1 MEKRLYG
8 VRGAVFAENSADGIM
23 RSVDELFEGIF
34 TKNPLDESDIVSIQ
48 FTVTPDLRALN
59 PATALRKSS
68 HGQKASACALFCA
81 QEPVTDGA
89 SLGTIRTLVTA
100 YFPAGCK
107 PVHVYANGAEILR
120 PDLISKK

>member
-8 VRGAVFAENSADGIM
+8 IRGAVFAENSAHSIEQA
-23 RSVDELFEGIF
+23 VDELFTCLF
-34 TKNPLDESDIVSIQ
+34 ANNPLEADDIVAIQ
-48 FTVTPDLRALN
+48 FTITPDLRALN
-59 PATALRKSS
+59 PATALRKS

-89 SLGTIRTLVTA
+89 STGAIRALVTA
-100 YFPAGCK
+100 YFPQGYK